1 MFSTLILQRS
11 TLNTQHSARVMPC
24 LLDERE
30 EEKGD
35 EGEEEKG
42 DEEGGRGEMRPQ
54 EDRWLRTRSQSYMER
69 VLI

>member
-1 MFSTLILQRS
+1 MLVCAWATPAA
-11 TLNTQHSARVMPC
+11 ARVMPC

-54 EDRWLRTRSQSYMER
+54 EDRWLRTRSQSIVHR
-69 VLI
+69 V